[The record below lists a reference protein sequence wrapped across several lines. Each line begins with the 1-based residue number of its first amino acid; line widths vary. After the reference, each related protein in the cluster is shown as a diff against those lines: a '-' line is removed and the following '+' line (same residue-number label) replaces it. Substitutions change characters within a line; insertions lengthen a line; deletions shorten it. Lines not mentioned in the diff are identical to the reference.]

1 MAHSRHSVALGFPIT
16 LPPALVI
23 VRWGT
28 VGAAMVFLVGFGN
41 PAVALLVG
49 AAITLGINQ
58 PLVQGGT
65 RYGKYL
71 LQTAIVLLGFRLSIG
86 QVLTVSSDTIG
97 VVMIYVLTTLAIGL
111 ALAKAIG
118 LERVSGILL
127 SSGTAICGGTTIA
140 TLAPIL
146 NARADQLGI
155 AIAIVFLLNAVALF
169 TFPGIGHWLD
179 LTQMQFGIWTAL
191 AIHDTSSV
199 VATAAIYG
207 EEALAIA
214 TTVKLGRT
222 LWLIPLVVAT
232 SLVMARA
239 SARVRVPGFI
249 LAFLAASVAGSLISL
264 PDSVTRTAGTLS
276 KACLVGALF
285 FVGTEITRGT
295 VAALRG
301 KVVVHA
307 LVLWMIAIGA
317 TLGAVMWLF

>member
-1 MAHSRHSVALGFPIT
+1 MT
-16 LPPALVI
+16 
-23 VRWGT
+23 
-28 VGAAMVFLVGFGN
+28 FLVWYGN
-41 PAVALLVG
+41 PAVGLLVG
-49 AAITLGINQ
+49 ASITLIINQ
-58 PLVQGGT
+58 PLVAGGT
-65 RYGKYL
+65 RSGKYL

-86 QVLTVSSDTIG
+86 QVLEVSGDTIG
-97 VVMIYVLTTLAIGL
+97 VVMIYVLTTLAVGL
-111 ALAKAIG
+111 ALARLIG

-169 TFPGIGHWLD
+169 TFPSVGHWLG
-179 LTQMQFGIWTAL
+179 LSQTQFGIWTAL

-207 EEALAIA
+207 EEALATA

-222 LWLIPLVVAT
+222 LWLIPLVVVT
-232 SLVMARA
+232 SLLMART
-239 SARVRVPGFI
+239 SAKVRVPGFI
-249 LAFLAASVAGSLISL
+249 LAFLGASVAGSLISL
-264 PDSVTRTAGTLS
+264 PEVVISSAGTLS
-276 KACLVGALF
+276 KVCLVGALF

-301 KVVVHA
+301 KVVIHA
-307 LVLWMIAIGA
+307 LGLWLLAIGA
-317 TLGAVMWLF
+317 TLSAVMWLF

>member
-1 MAHSRHSVALGFPIT
+1 MLVAL
-16 LPPALVI
+16 AVLV
-23 VRWGT
+23 WY
-28 VGAAMVFLVGFGN
+28 GN

-49 AAITLGINQ
+49 AAITLTINQ
-58 PLVQGGT
+58 ALVNGGT

-86 QVLTVSSDTIG
+86 QVLEVSGDTIG
-97 VVMIYVLTTLAIGL
+97 VVVVYVLSTLAVGLGL
-111 ALAKAIG
+111 ARLIG

-146 NARADQLGI
+146 KARPDQLGI

-169 TFPGIGHWLD
+169 TFPGVGHWLEM
-179 LTQMQFGIWTAL
+179 TQTQFGIWTAL

-207 EEALAIA
+207 EEALAVA

-222 LWLIPLVVAT
+222 LWLIPLVVVT
-232 SLVMARA
+232 SLVMSRS
-239 SARVRVPGFI
+239 SAKVRVPGFI
-249 LAFLAASVAGSLISL
+249 LLFLAASIGGTLIDL
-264 PDSVTRTAGTLS
+264 PEVVTRSAGTLS
-276 KACLVGALF
+276 KAALVGALF

-301 KVVVHA
+301 RVVIHA
-307 LVLWMIAIGA
+307 LVLWVLAIAA
-317 TLGAVMWLF
+317 TLSVVMWLF